1 MTPVCNAVLDPD
13 YRQVF
18 RNQNDVKR
26 YQIAA
31 LHRPVNQ
38 FNLGPMGED
47 SLGDEGS
54 PMLEQFIPPPRGEF
68 RRFVGMTHLVSRPVV
83 RCHLVGIDELQRYRG
98 EDPVEERRL
107 AGTVR
112 AGHDVENWIRH

>member
-1 MTPVCNAVLDPD
+1 MTPVFDAGLNADH
-13 YRQVF
+13 RQVF

-31 LHRPVNQ
+31 LRRSVNK

-47 SLGDEGS
+47 SLSGEGS
-54 PMLEQFIPPPRGEF
+54 PMSEQFIPPLGREF
-68 RRFVGMTHLVSRPVV
+68 RRFVGMTHLLSRPVV

-98 EDPVEERRL
+98 
-107 AGTVR
+107 
-112 AGHDVENWIRH
+112 